1 MTSVALSE
9 RLDQAAAARPDLA
22 KRIEAA
28 RELLTRHLAD
38 RAAGIIRGRVTPT
51 GTRWTVQGSKGAA
64 YIVTQAATGWGCD
77 CPDHAHRGVV
87 CKHIMA
93 VKALCLAH
101 EGQAA
106 PVAVLTG
113 DALTNALTQAARA
126 ERMAR
131 PARTEWVEEV

>member
-9 RLDQAAAARPDLA
+9 RLDQAAATRPDLA
-22 KRIEAA
+22 ARIAAA
-28 RELLTRHLAD
+28 RELLTAHLAD
-38 RAAGIIRGRVTPT
+38 RAAGIIHGRVTPA
-51 GTRWTVQGSKGAA
+51 GTRWTVKGSKGAA
-64 YIVTQAATGWGCD
+64 YTVTQTPTGWSCD
-77 CPDHAHRGVV
+77 CPDHVHRGLP

-106 PVAVLTG
+106 PLAVLTG
-113 DALTNALTQAARA
+113 DALTLALAQAARA

-131 PARTEWVEEV
+131 PRTEWQEEV

>member
-9 RLDQAAAARPDLA
+9 RLDQAAAAHPDLA
-22 KRIEAA
+22 RRIAAA
-28 RELLTRHLAD
+28 RELLTAHLAD

-51 GTRWTVQGSKGAA
+51 GTRWTVKGSKGAA
-64 YIVTQAATGWGCD
+64 YTVTQTPTGWDCD
-77 CPDHAHRGVV
+77 CPDHVHRGAV
-87 CKHIMA
+87 CKHMMA

-113 DALTNALTQAARA
+113 DALTLALAQAARA

-131 PARTEWVEEV
+131 PRTEWVEEV